1 MTLARS
7 TSAIPGVNTFT
18 PVQLLRV
25 ARLVAADPELPAL
38 LPARLEDP
46 GGRRW
51 HQLAGTDH
59 LQLWLIEWPPGARTG
74 FHDHGGSHGA
84 FTVVRGA
91 LTERQVVRGDDPGGR
106 LGEGE
111 GRAFGAN
118 HLHDV
123 VNDGEGPALSIHAY
137 SPRLDQ
143 MTHYDVADGRFVP
156 SGVEQREAWSP
167 SVP

>member
-1 MTLARS
+1 MTLVRPVS
-7 TSAIPGVNTFT
+7 TIPGVNTFT

-25 ARLVAADPELPAL
+25 ARLFAADPELPDL
-38 LPARLEDP
+38 LPTRVEDP

-51 HQLAGTDH
+51 HQLAETHH
-59 LQLWLIEWPPGARTG
+59 LQLWVIEWPPGAGTG
-74 FHDHGGSHGA
+74 FHDHSGSRGA

-91 LTERQVVRGDDPGGR
+91 LTERQVVHQDLHSRV

-123 VNDGEGPALSIHAY
+123 VNEGDASALSVHAY
-137 SPRLDQ
+137 SPRPDQ
-143 MTHYDVADGRFVP
+143 MTHYDLVDGALVA
-156 SGVEQREAWSP
+156 SGVEQRGVGW
-167 SVP
+167 

>member
-1 MTLARS
+1 MTLARPTS
-7 TSAIPGVNTFT
+7 TLPGVNTFT

-25 ARLVAADPELPAL
+25 ARLFAADPELPDL
-38 LPARLEDP
+38 LPARAEDP

-51 HQLAGTDH
+51 HQLAETHH
-59 LQLWLIEWPPGARTG
+59 LQLWVIEWPPRASTG
-74 FHDHGGSHGA
+74 FHDHGGSRGA
-84 FTVVRGA
+84 FTVVRGS
-91 LTERQVVRGDDPGGR
+91 LTERQVVHGALHERV

-123 VNDGEGPALSIHAY
+123 VNTGEVAALSVHAY

-143 MTHYDVADGRFVP
+143 MTHYDLVDGALVP
-156 SGVEQREAWSP
+156 SGVEQRGVGW
-167 SVP
+167 

>member
-1 MTLARS
+1 MTIARS

-38 LPARLEDP
+38 LPARPEDP

-59 LQLWLIEWPPGARTG
+59 LQLWLIEWPPGASTG
-74 FHDHGGSHGA
+74 FHDHGGSQGA

-91 LTERQVVRGDDPGGR
+91 LTERQVARGDDLTR
-106 LGEGE
+106 VRREGE

-118 HLHDV
+118 HVHDV
-123 VNDGEGPALSIHAY
+123 VNEGEGAALSIHAY

-143 MTHYDVADGRFVP
+143 MTHFDLADGRLVP
-156 SGVEQREAWSP
+156 SGVEHREGW
-167 SVP
+167 

>member
-1 MTLARS
+1 MALARPS
-7 TSAIPGVNTFT
+7 TLPGVNTFT

-25 ARLVAADPELPAL
+25 AHLFASDPDLPEL
-38 LPARLEDP
+38 LPPRSEDP

-51 HQLAGTDH
+51 HQLAETHH
-59 LQLWLIEWPPGARTG
+59 LQLWVIEWPPGAGTG
-74 FHDHGGSHGA
+74 FHDHGGSRGA

-91 LTERQVVRGDDPGGR
+91 LTERQVVHGVIHERR
-106 LGEGE
+106 LREGE

-123 VNDGEGPALSIHAY
+123 VNTGDVAALSVHAY

-143 MTHYDVADGRFVP
+143 MTHYDLVDGELVP
-156 SGVEQREAWSP
+156 SGVEQRGESW
-167 SVP
+167 

>member
-1 MTLARS
+1 MTLARPAS
-7 TSAIPGVNTFT
+7 TLPGVNTFT

-25 ARLVAADPELPAL
+25 ARLFAADPDLPDL
-38 LPARLEDP
+38 LPERAEDP

-51 HQLAGTDH
+51 HQLAETHH
-59 LQLWLIEWPPGARTG
+59 LQLWVIEWPPGAGTG
-74 FHDHGGSHGA
+74 FHDHGGSRGA
-84 FTVVRGA
+84 FTVVRGS
-91 LTERQVVRGDDPGGR
+91 LSERQVVHGTLHERL

-123 VNDGEGPALSIHAY
+123 VNRGDVAALSVHAY

-143 MTHYDVADGRFVP
+143 MTHYDLVDDALVP
-156 SGVEQREAWSP
+156 SGVEQRGVGW
-167 SVP
+167 